1 MNRINIE
8 TAVGIFIIIGL
19 ACMTYLAVK
28 LGDIN
33 LFGTEQYVLKA
44 RFSNISGLKEGSTVE
59 IAGVKVGKVSKIS
72 LDNYQ
77 AFVELLINPGI
88 KIQEDAIASI
98 RTQGIIGDKYVK
110 ISPGGAED
118 YIRPQGVLTETESSV
133 DIEELVS
140 KYIFEKNENTKE

>member
-1 MNRINIE
+1 MNKISIE

-19 ACMTYLAVK
+19 ACMAYLAVK

-44 RFSNISGLKEGSTVE
+44 RFSNIAGLKEGSTVE

-118 YIRPQGVLTETESSV
+118 YIRPLGVLTETESSV

-140 KYIFEKNENTKE
+140 KYIFEKKENTKE